1 LIALLLAAAN
11 ASGDQSTSANYSIA
25 TSIDGGGQLVASGNY
40 AMNVIVTP
48 ISGRAVATFSDVM
61 VVGFATRLNNPPIAV
76 NDVLSHPLNFSVQIT
91 PSSLF
96 ANDSDPDNDL
106 LSLVSVDS
114 ISDAGGSISVV
125 NQVITY
131 VPPQGLAGTD
141 QFNYIVAD
149 SNGDVASATVLMLIA
164 PPITDQ
170 PINTVALTE
179 QADGKFLLRFRSQ
192 TGLTEYVIQ
201 YSNDLNNPN
210 WQTLED
216 VRAGADGFVQALV
229 DPALAKDT
237 FFRAVAF

>member
-1 LIALLLAAAN
+1 
-11 ASGDQSTSANYSIA
+11 
-25 TSIDGGGQLVASGNY
+25 
-40 AMNVIVTP
+40 
-48 ISGRAVATFSDVM
+48 
-61 VVGFATRLNNPPIAV
+61 
-76 NDVLSHPLNFSVQIT
+76 
-91 PSSLF
+91 
-96 ANDSDPDNDL
+96 
-106 LSLVSVDS
+106 LSLVSVDP
-114 ISDAGGSISVV
+114 ISAAGGAVSVFG
-125 NQVITY
+125 QTITY
-131 VPPQGLAGTD
+131 VPPKGLTGAD
-141 QFNYIVAD
+141 QFDYVVAD

-192 TGLTEYVIQ
+192 PGLTEYIIQ